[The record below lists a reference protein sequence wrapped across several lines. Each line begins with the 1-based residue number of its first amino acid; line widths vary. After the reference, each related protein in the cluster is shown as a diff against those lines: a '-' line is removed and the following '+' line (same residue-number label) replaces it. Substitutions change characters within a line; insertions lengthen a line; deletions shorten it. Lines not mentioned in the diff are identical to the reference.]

1 MDWKQSGSH
10 IGVGRFRIFGG
21 PRLRILCVCVGGGG
35 LLAGWKSTEE
45 PPPPPTPFSQIVTV
59 LILKSDNIA
68 KSRIELKGKFLPIP
82 SNTKNVHNHFTHQLR
97 TFMIFFLLFPIEI
110 EESVAGLLGLGGGG
124 GGGAKGMSPPSKRPP
139 PPSSYAYES

>member
-21 PRLRILCVCVGGGG
+21 PRLRILCVCVGGGTFSWLEINRG
-35 LLAGWKSTEE
+35 A
-45 PPPPPTPFSQIVTV
+45 PPPPTPFSQIVTV

-124 GGGAKGMSPPSKRPP
+124 GGAKGMSPPSKRPP